1 MTGEGRELAVCDRL
15 ASRDAP
21 QRFRHR
27 ALEVARSVEVKLNI
41 AEIALSGCEVT
52 NKPNGERVRLAV
64 PGQTGP
70 WELVVQEPLAVE
82 PHLPHAPPVHFVAH
96 VSWSHC
102 RNRRINGVSAPGI
115 FHPPKPVNEPAK
127 DYAPGSPE
135 REELRRRLDQMQNER
150 IEVPLVIG
158 GEDVTTGK
166 TAEVVMPHRKS
177 HVLADVHQGGAPEV
191 ERAIKAAGEAWED
204 WSRMP
209 WEERAAIFLRAAELL
224 AGPWR
229 STLNA
234 STMLGQSKTAHQAEI
249 DSACEV
255 IDFYRFNVEFMTRI
269 YEEQPVSS
277 QGVWNRMEYRPL
289 EGFVLA
295 VSPFNFTAI
304 GANLPASAALMGN
317 TVLWKPAGTAS
328 YSAHFLMGLLQEA
341 GLPPGVINLV
351 YGSGA
356 TIGDAALAS
365 PQLAGVHFT
374 GSTGVFNS
382 MWHTIGANVG
392 NYRNYP
398 RIVGE
403 TGGKDFI
410 VAHPSADVDAVATAI
425 VRGSFEY
432 QGQKCSAASR
442 VYAPANL
449 WPELRK
455 RLADEVAQI
464 KMGDVAD
471 FENFMGAVIDAKSLQ
486 TQSEAIEEARS
497 HEQTEVLVGGG
508 VDDKEGFF
516 VEPTVIETRD
526 PDFRL
531 LRDEL
536 FGPVVTAYVYPES
549 KWSDTLEL
557 VDRTAPYG
565 LTGAVFADDRNAVV
579 EAKDALRYAAG
590 NFYVNDK
597 PTGAVVGQQPFGGG
611 RASGT
616 NDKAGSMWNLIR
628 WVSPRT
634 IKETFVPPTDYR
646 YPFMAPD
653 TDGSNTR

>member
-1 MTGEGRELAVCDRL
+1 M
-15 ASRDAP
+15 
-21 QRFRHR
+21 
-27 ALEVARSVEVKLNI
+27 
-41 AEIALSGCEVT
+41 
-52 NKPNGERVRLAV
+52 
-64 PGQTGP
+64 
-70 WELVVQEPLAVE
+70 
-82 PHLPHAPPVHFVAH
+82 
-96 VSWSHC
+96 
-102 RNRRINGVSAPGI
+102 SAPGI
-115 FHPPKPVNEPAK
+115 FRPPAPTNEPVK
-127 DYAPGSPE
+127 EYAPGSPE
-135 REELRRRLDQMQNER
+135 REQLRRRLDQMQSER
-150 IEVPLVIG
+150 IELPLVIG
-158 GEDVTTGK
+158 GEDVTAGT
-166 TAEVVMPHRKS
+166 TAEIVMPHKKS
-177 HVLADVHQGGAPEV
+177 HVLADAHQGGQAEV
-191 ERAIKAAGEAWED
+191 DKAIRAAAEAWED
-204 WSRMP
+204 WSRLA
-209 WEERAAIFLRAAELL
+209 WAERAAIFLRAAELL
-224 AGPWR
+224 SGPWR
-229 STLNA
+229 ATLNA
-234 STMLGQSKTAHQAEI
+234 ATMLGQSKTAHQAEI
-249 DSACEV
+249 DAACEV

-269 YEEQPVSS
+269 YEQQPVSS

-289 EGFVLA
+289 EGFVFA

-317 TVLWKPAGTAS
+317 TVVWKPAGTAS
-328 YSAHFLMGLLQEA
+328 YSAHFLMQLLVEA

-351 YGSGA
+351 YGPGA

-365 PQLAGVHFT
+365 EHLAGVHFT

-382 MWHTIGANVG
+382 MWKTIGSNVG
-392 NYRNYP
+392 HYRNYP

-449 WPELRK
+449 WPELRE
-455 RLADEVAQI
+455 RLAEEVAQI

-471 FENFMGAVIDAKSLQ
+471 FENFMGAVIDAKSFE
-486 TQSEAIEEARS
+486 TQKEAIDEARS
-497 HEQTEVLVGGG
+497 HDRTEVLVGGG
-508 VDDKEGFF
+508 VQDDDGYF

-536 FGPVVTAYVYPES
+536 FGPVVTAYVYPEG
-549 KWSDTLEL
+549 KWSETLEL

-565 LTGAVFADDRNAVV
+565 LTGAVFADDRQALV
-579 EAKDALRYAAG
+579 EAQDALRYTAG

-646 YPFMAPD
+646 YPSMAPD
-653 TDGSNTR
+653 RDGSGGTR

>member
-1 MTGEGRELAVCDRL
+1 
-15 ASRDAP
+15 
-21 QRFRHR
+21 
-27 ALEVARSVEVKLNI
+27 
-41 AEIALSGCEVT
+41 
-52 NKPNGERVRLAV
+52 
-64 PGQTGP
+64 
-70 WELVVQEPLAVE
+70 
-82 PHLPHAPPVHFVAH
+82 
-96 VSWSHC
+96 
-102 RNRRINGVSAPGI
+102 VSAPGI
-115 FHPPKPVNEPAK
+115 FRPPTPTNEPVK
-127 DYAPGSPE
+127 DYAPGSSE
-135 REELRRRLDQMQNER
+135 RAELRRRLDQMQSER
-150 IEVPLVIG
+150 MELPLVIG
-158 GEDVTTGK
+158 GEEVTTGT

-177 HVLADVHQGGAPEV
+177 HVLADAHQGGAAEV
-191 ERAIKAAGEAWED
+191 ERAVDAAAEAWED
-204 WSRMP
+204 WSRLP
-209 WEERAAIFLRAAELL
+209 WEERAAVFLRAAELL

-229 STLNA
+229 ATLNA
-234 STMLGQSKTAHQAEI
+234 ATMLGQSKTAHQAEI

-269 YEEQPVSS
+269 YEEQPVSA

-289 EGFVLA
+289 EGFVFA

-304 GANLPASAALMGN
+304 AANLPASVALMGN
-317 TVLWKPAGTAS
+317 TVVWKPAGTAS
-328 YSAHFLMGLLQEA
+328 YSAHFLMKLLQEA

-351 YGSGA
+351 YGPGA

-365 PQLAGVHFT
+365 EHLAGVHFT
-374 GSTGVFNS
+374 GSTAVFNS
-382 MWHTIGANVG
+382 MWKTIGSNVG
-392 NYRNYP
+392 RYRNYP

-449 WPELRK
+449 WPELRE
-455 RLADEVAQI
+455 RLADQVAQI

-471 FENFMGAVIDAKSLQ
+471 FENFMGAVIDEKSLR
-486 TQSEAIEEARS
+486 TQKEAIDEARS

-508 VDDKEGFF
+508 VRDDEGYF

-531 LRDEL
+531 LREEL
-536 FGPVVTAYVYPES
+536 FGPVVTAFVYPEG

-565 LTGAVFADDRNAVV
+565 LTGAVFADDREALV
-579 EAKDALRYAAG
+579 EAQDALRYAAG

-653 TDGSNTR
+653 RDGSGGTR